1 MIIRFRWDLCN
12 ARTSALC
19 WLVRLTTTIY
29 HCPFLQ
35 GQSSD
40 DHDGDMLGCL
50 RCCCYCSE
58 YLISRLECW
67 AEHVM
72 IMTMMVEMMC
82 KVPDHLTRV
91 TLDMVFPPT
100 DVSITSIG
108 QPLSAG
114 TQYEVRA
121 SSLSILN
128 SFIINIIFIIRHH
141 HQYHYPHRLSLK
153 SNIEL
158 PKTFIIIKHRKNCE
172 CCPCQYLIVNH

>member
-1 MIIRFRWDLCN
+1 MLEKIAIVWDEIIYFRWDLCN
-12 ARTSALC
+12 ARTSAQC

-121 SSLSILN
+121 TSLSILEIHMW

-141 HQYHYPHRLSLK
+141 YQLSL
-153 SNIEL
+153 STSPL
-158 PKTFIIIKHRKNCE
+158 PETR
-172 CCPCQYLIVNH
+172 YRTA